1 MLQIM
6 TLQRAYMVHC
16 EEKPADCEQSKQ
28 ESLKVGETVSMSL
41 KLSICVY
48 FSSFNNISIQVRTLN
63 SVVKRLSPTSEIDAA
78 LNRQLPSVRDSKGTP
93 ET

>member
-16 EEKPADCEQSKQ
+16 EEKPADWELSKQ
-28 ESLKVGETVSMSL
+28 ESLKVGETVSMSW

-78 LNRQLPSVRDSKGTP
+78 LNRQLPSVRASKGTP
-93 ET
+93 DT